1 MQIIDERQQ
10 NEGTITEETQEKATI
25 QSYWGGGWGGE
36 NQAIFALS
44 TQANLIVI
52 PLELQTTKNKHGVL
66 AQQNSVSYL

>member
-10 NEGTITEETQEKATI
+10 NEGTITEE
-25 QSYWGGGWGGE
+25 
-36 NQAIFALS
+36 

-66 AQQNSVSYL
+66 AQQRTVFPT